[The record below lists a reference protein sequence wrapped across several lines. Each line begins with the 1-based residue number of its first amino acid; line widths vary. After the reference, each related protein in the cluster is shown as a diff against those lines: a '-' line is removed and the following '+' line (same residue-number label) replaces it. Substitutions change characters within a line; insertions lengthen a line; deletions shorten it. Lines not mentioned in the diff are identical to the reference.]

1 MIKIEPM
8 VSNLSAVNKDLAT
21 LHAALDKHQDLIDNK
36 KRHADGIVI
45 EFDQA
50 KEDLLKQNPNADVDA
65 FNRDLRDAM
74 KDLEADFQ
82 TALGEV
88 DGIKQTIR
96 VKRTTKRGLEDRM
109 EIYHK
114 QVQRQMA
121 QLMKTVTPKSA

>member
-1 MIKIEPM
+1 M

-36 KRHADGIVI
+36 KRHADEIVI